1 MGINR
6 KAKGTK
12 GERELVKVFN
22 EAGWSCIRVA
32 GSGSSRYPSPDIL
45 AGNAIRR
52 VAIECKV
59 TADLKKYLTEEEVEQ
74 LNVFSRRFGAEA
86 WVGVHFQGEPWY
98 FLLLED
104 LENTGSLRA
113 VSLEQAKLK
122 GLTIEELMNNPNNN
136 LIFDLNRNI

>member
-1 MGINR
+1 MNINR

-12 GERELVKVFN
+12 GERELVKAFN

-59 TADLKKYLTEEEVEQ
+59 TADQKKYLTGEEIEQ
-74 LNVFSRRFGAEA
+74 LNLFSRRFGAEA
-86 WVGVHFQGEPWY
+86 WVGVRFPGEPWY

-104 LENTGSLRA
+104 LENTGSSWA

-122 GLTIEELMNNPNNN
+122 GLKIEELMNNSGSGPA
-136 LIFDLNRNI
+136 FDSNRNI

>member
-1 MGINR
+1 MVNR

-12 GERELVKVFN
+12 GERELVKAFN

-59 TADLKKYLTEEEVEQ
+59 TCEKKKYFSKIEIEQ
-74 LNVFSRRFGAEA
+74 LNMFSRKFGSEP
-86 WVGVHFQGEPWY
+86 WVGVRFPDEPWY
-98 FLLLED
+98 FLMLED
-104 LENTGSLRA
+104 LEETKKGYGLSLA
-113 VSLEQAKLK
+113 VAQRK
-122 GLTIEELMNNPNNN
+122 GLNFVEL
-136 LIFDLNRNI
+136 LGDSDKNRNI